1 MTLMQSWYLIKTKPN
16 QEFPAVKNLQNQNYV
31 TYCPNAL
38 INNKKVIL
46 FPGYIFIKLDNK
58 RQNWL
63 PIRSTKG
70 VINFVKFGLN
80 FAKVPNNIIQIIK
93 KNEQGTLNKILNLDS
108 FKPGDKVQIKEG
120 IFKNCT
126 AIFKS
131 FKSSERVVL
140 LIKLLGQQHSLNAD
154 KKSII
159 GL

>member
-1 MTLMQSWYLIKTKPN
+1 MKGWYLIKTKAN
-16 QEFPAVKNLQNQNYV
+16 QELIAQQNLQNQNFD

-46 FPGYIFIKLDNK
+46 FPGYIFINLDNK
-58 RQNWL
+58 KQNWL
-63 PIRSTKG
+63 PIKSTKG
-70 VINFVKFGLN
+70 VICLVRFGLN
-80 FAKVPNNIIQIIK
+80 FAKVPNNIIYVIK
-93 KNEQGTLNKILNLDS
+93 KNEQSTLNKIKNLDS

-131 FKSSERVVL
+131 FKSSDRVIL
-140 LIKLLGQQHSLNAD
+140 FIKLLGQQQTFNTE